1 MNYAGLNEPLGQRNV
16 LAYWPPRSKQSQD
29 SANKKVFFSNF
40 IFNSF
45 KFDAHQ
51 NFDIFK
57 ANFIYTFAKV
67 FSTAKGQWQIL
78 QTLYVCKLRCW
89 CHTGSEITFSMT
101 LFTIVGHLSDRP
113 LVISMHSIVGTSN
126 TSKSCDTRS
135 GYPHDLFMGSR
146 KIKWLSWK
154 TMPTKSSQNWWT
166 CHRQKKF

>member
-57 ANFIYTFAKV
+57 ANFIYTLLKSFRQQ
-67 FSTAKGQWQIL
+67 KGSGKSCKHFTFVNYDAGV
-78 QTLYVCKLRCW
+78 TLAQKL
-89 CHTGSEITFSMT
+89 
-101 LFTIVGHLSDRP
+101 P
-113 LVISMHSIVGTSN
+113 LV
-126 TSKSCDTRS
+126 
-135 GYPHDLFMGSR
+135 
-146 KIKWLSWK
+146 
-154 TMPTKSSQNWWT
+154 
-166 CHRQKKF
+166 

>member
-1 MNYAGLNEPLGQRNV
+1 MFWRIVPLV
-16 LAYWPPRSKQSQD
+16 QS
-29 SANKKVFFSNF
+29 SRRILPTKKFFSNF

-45 KFDAHQ
+45 KFDAHRHFDIFKA

-57 ANFIYTFAKV
+57 ANFIYTFAKL

-126 TSKSCDTRS
+126 TSQSCDTKSR
-135 GYPHDLFMGSR
+135 YPHDLFMGSR
-146 KIKWLSWK
+146 KIK
-154 TMPTKSSQNWWT
+154 
-166 CHRQKKF
+166 